1 MNKAPP
7 PPLLGAAPAAAK
19 AQVDRFVRTG
29 APAKAS
35 KRRLQLYVT
44 NEVSQS
50 LAVYC
55 AREHLA
61 LSDVGEEAIIAWLKV
76 RGALET

>member
-1 MNKAPP
+1 MNKGMP
-7 PPLLGAAPAAAK
+7 PPLLGAPPAARV
-19 AQVDRFVRTG
+19 QVDRFVRTG
-29 APAKAS
+29 AQAKAS

-55 AREHLA
+55 AREHMA
-61 LSDVGEEAIIAWLKV
+61 LSDVGEAAIVAWLKA